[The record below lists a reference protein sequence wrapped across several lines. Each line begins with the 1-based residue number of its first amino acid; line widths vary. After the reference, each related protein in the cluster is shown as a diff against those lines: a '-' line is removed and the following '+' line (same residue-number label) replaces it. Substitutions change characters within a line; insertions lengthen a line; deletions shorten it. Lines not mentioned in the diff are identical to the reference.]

1 MQLSE
6 VIAKIEHAL
15 NASDLGLSIGQIQ
28 TATKLS
34 NKTVKTALK
43 HMSVEFDGVGY
54 QLKKDEIVTSSQAE
68 ILPAKKRNRPFTP
81 NPLMGYQVEKG
92 KVKIFLNRRASSKTL
107 TLTKED
113 LAKWFLRVK
122 YVYCNCTLQSAN
134 SRSAGSRTKYL
145 PDK

>member
-1 MQLSE
+1 MNQLQTA
-6 VIAKIEHAL
+6 IAKIEHAL

-34 NKTVKTALK
+34 NKTVKTALQ

-54 QLKKDEIVTSSQAE
+54 QLKKDDTKDEITSSQAE
-68 ILPAKKRNRPFTP
+68 ILQAKKRNKPFTP

-92 KVKIFLNRRASSKTL
+92 KVKIFLNRHASSKTL

-113 LAKWFLRVK
+113 LAELVNAVNKLGERE
-122 YVYCNCTLQSAN
+122 
-134 SRSAGSRTKYL
+134 
-145 PDK
+145 

>member
-1 MQLSE
+1 MTDQLQT

-43 HMSVEFDGVGY
+43 HMNVEFDGVGY
-54 QLKKDEIVTSSQAE
+54 MLKAVENDVTSSQAE
-68 ILPAKKRNRPFTP
+68 ILHAKKRNRPFTP
-81 NPLMGYQVEKG
+81 NPFMGYQVEKG

-107 TLTKED
+107 TLTKDD
-113 LAKWFLRVK
+113 LAELVNAVNKL
-122 YVYCNCTLQSAN
+122 
-134 SRSAGSRTKYL
+134 GE
-145 PDK
+145 